1 MPRYFNKFP
10 KLLYTKDLNTSL
22 VTNLLL
28 RVDTIKDKLDNMAL
42 FYTYDIQEGDTPELI
57 ASKYYNDAELHW
69 VVLMFNNIYDPFYDW
84 PMHYQQFQT
93 YIIEKYGDVA
103 TAKAT
108 HHHYEKT
115 IATIDSYSGETT
127 KNTYTIDLNSYNAA
141 VVGTITRT
149 FSNGQTVTVTT
160 TKRNVDS
167 YMYEDELNESKRTIK
182 LIKSDLIPDIK
193 KQFDYLMSV

>member
-84 PMHYQQFQT
+84 PMHYQQFQS
-93 YIIEKYGDVA
+93 YIVDKYGDVA
-103 TAKAT
+103 TAMAT

-115 IATIDSYSGETT
+115 ISTIDGYSGETT
-127 KNTYTIDLNSYNAA
+127 KNTYMIDLNSYNAA
-141 VVGTITRT
+141 TVGTITRT
-149 FSNGQTVTVTT
+149 FPNGQTVTVTT
-160 TKRNVDS
+160 SKRNVDS
-167 YMYEDELNESKRTIK
+167 YVYEEELNESKRTIK
-182 LIKSDLIPDIK
+182 LIKSDLIPDIR
-193 KQFDYLMSV
+193 KQFEYLMGT

>member
-84 PMHYQQFQT
+84 PMHYQQFQS

-103 TAKAT
+103 TAMAT

-115 IATIDSYSGETT
+115 ISTIDSYSGETT

-149 FSNGQTVTVTT
+149 FPNGQTVTVTT

>member
-84 PMHYQQFQT
+84 PMHYQQFQS

-103 TAKAT
+103 TAMAT

-115 IATIDSYSGETT
+115 ISTIDSYSGETT
-127 KNTYTIDLNSYNAA
+127 KNTYTIDLNSYNAV